1 MKDAIKVAEQGGGVV
16 VNYNQ
21 MYLWEKGIAQNYGK
35 ASNIP
40 MIKAEN
46 KDETDIACILMMA
59 KADGIDISYNKI
71 KKMSG
76 STYDKLN
83 KVFKHRA
90 VNYSDCSIDDIVY
103 VISKGRS
110 FMAQRKDGTFIV
122 VMSYNQTDLRYYDPL
137 TGKSVKTNRK
147 KLENEFKQAGS
158 VYYGYAN

>member
-1 MKDAIKVAEQGGGVV
+1 
-16 VNYNQ
+16 
-21 MYLWEKGIAQNYGK
+21 
-35 ASNIP
+35 
-40 MIKAEN
+40 
-46 KDETDIACILMMA
+46 MMA